1 MMFSAT
7 FPREMQDLA
16 LDFLDPTYLWIGV
29 GRVGEACDNVVQRFQ
44 DASTT
49 DLDGKFEMLVDAV
62 KEVETTSD
70 DKVAKTPV
78 FANSKTTVDA
88 ITWRL
93 SDAQI
98 RSMQI
103 HGGLSQA
110 ARDRALSDFRN
121 GRVSVLVATDV
132 AARGLDLPGVD
143 HVVNYEMPLNAED
156 YTHRIGRTG
165 RIGNTGLSTSLVGSW
180 EPALRDILKSVRDM
194 KSARIPEWLE
204 YHANSGS
211 RSMRGGRGGGYVSRY
226 NQSRQAEMDDGS
238 FNPGYS
244 RRNSDGPR
252 PRSQAARPRGQSG
265 HIRRVNPS
273 SPNVGGGRRQRTEDL
288 PPWARGLPPRQR
300 MR

>member
-1 MMFSAT
+1 
-7 FPREMQDLA
+7 
-16 LDFLDPTYLWIGV
+16 
-29 GRVGEACDNVVQRFQ
+29 
-44 DASTT
+44 
-49 DLDGKFEMLVDAV
+49 MLVDAV

-70 DKVAKTPV
+70 DKVAKTLV

-103 HGGLSQA
+103 HGGLTQA

-132 AARGLDLPGVD
+132 AARGLDLPGID

-194 KSARIPEWLE
+194 KSATIPEWLE
-204 YHANSGS
+204 YHANSGGHGA
-211 RSMRGGRGGGYVSRY
+211 RTFRTGGGGYVRRY
-226 NQSRQAEMDDGS
+226 NQSRSREERDDGR

-244 RRNSDGPR
+244 RS
-252 PRSQAARPRGQSG
+252 RSADSRRRDQGAYP
-265 HIRRVNPS
+265 RRVN
-273 SPNVGGGRRQRTEDL
+273 SPPPRGGGGGRQRSEDL